1 YEFIE
6 SYTGEYSISLMC
18 RTLEVSRGGYYKWCC
33 HTPSERSK
41 RRERFEQLV
50 IFGYFVGAASLVW
63 LVFALNSVLWCGCQ
77 SSVTESFANL
87 KLVKIG

>member
-1 YEFIE
+1 MKYEFIE

-50 IFGYFVGAASLVW
+50 
-63 LVFALNSVLWCGCQ
+63 
-77 SSVTESFANL
+77 
-87 KLVKIG
+87 